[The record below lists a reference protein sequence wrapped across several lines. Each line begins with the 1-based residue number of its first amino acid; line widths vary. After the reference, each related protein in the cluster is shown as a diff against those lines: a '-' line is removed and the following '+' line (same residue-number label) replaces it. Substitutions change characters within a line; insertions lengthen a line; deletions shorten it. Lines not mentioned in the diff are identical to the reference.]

1 MRGTA
6 LTALAVDLLAGEPP
20 TPVHPT
26 VWMGRWITRGRE
38 RRGAVEPRP
47 SLLEGAAVVA
57 GGLLLAGLGGAAV
70 DGLLRSL
77 PRDARRLARGAALKP
92 ALSVRAL
99 LDAATGVERALARG
113 RVVHAREL
121 LARDLVSRDTSRL
134 SAADVAGATIESVA
148 ENFNDGVV
156 APLFAFRLGGLGGA
170 YAFRF
175 INTADAMLGYR
186 TPELEWFG
194 KTAARLDDLC
204 GIVPARTS
212 ALLIALAAA
221 ITGDAAVEALVVA
234 LDCADETASPNAGW
248 PMAAMAGAL
257 GVRLVKHGHYAL
269 NRSARDPRTQ
279 DIRRARRIILTASVI
294 AALATD
300 IA

>member
-1 MRGTA
+1 MIAGG
-6 LTALAVDLLAGEPP
+6 VLLAGF
-20 TPVHPT
+20 
-26 VWMGRWITRGRE
+26 
-38 RRGAVEPRP
+38 GA
-47 SLLEGAAVVA
+47 
-57 GGLLLAGLGGAAV
+57 AAV
-70 DGLLRSL
+70 DGVLREF

-99 LDAATGVERALARG
+99 LDAAAGVEGALRRGQLANARAL
-113 RVVHAREL
+113 L
-121 LARDLVSRDTSRL
+121 SRDLVSRDTSAL
-134 SAADVAGATIESVA
+134 SPADVAGAAIESVA

-156 APLFAFRLGGLGGA
+156 APLFAFRLAGLGGA

-194 KTAARLDDLC
+194 KAAARLDDLC
-204 GIVPARTS
+204 GIVPARMS

-221 ITGDAAVEALVVA
+221 ITGDAATDALLVA

-269 NRSARDPRTQ
+269 NHHARDPRAG
-279 DIRRARRIILTASVI
+279 DIRRARHIVLAAAVM
-294 AALATD
+294 AALAAD
-300 IA
+300 VA